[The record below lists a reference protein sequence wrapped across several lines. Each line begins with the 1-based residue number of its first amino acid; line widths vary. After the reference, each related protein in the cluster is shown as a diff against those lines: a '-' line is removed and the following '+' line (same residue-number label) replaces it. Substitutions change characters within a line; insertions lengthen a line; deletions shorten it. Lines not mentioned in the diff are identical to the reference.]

1 MEVLMKTKSKELNKI
16 WNNLED
22 IFLNYSGLT
31 SRVEKNLSKIG
42 VTVVRGGKH
51 AKLFF
56 SNLDAACFTIS
67 LSPSD
72 NYAGRMILRDI
83 RRNFEAN
90 Y

>member
-1 MEVLMKTKSKELNKI
+1 MRREVLMKTKSNELNKI

-56 SNLDAACFTIS
+56 SNLEQLVCCLFIS
-67 LSPSD
+67 
-72 NYAGRMILRDI
+72 
-83 RRNFEAN
+83 F
-90 Y
+90 

>member
-1 MEVLMKTKSKELNKI
+1 MRMEVLMKTKSKELNKI

-56 SNLDAACFTIS
+56 SNLEQLVLLS
-67 LSPSD
+67 L
-72 NYAGRMILRDI
+72 YFLLIIMT
-83 RRNFEAN
+83 EE
-90 Y
+90 